1 MLAALARR
9 RLSPQVKFKFKLS
22 YLIPIEFEFKHLGFS
37 GYHGPMPETA
47 DTELTPEENAALAA
61 VAKSFGLLRRAAER
75 NLAEHG
81 ELTRVQFEILNQLCN
96 AQEGLRMYELA
107 DRLVVSRS
115 GLTYQVKQLE
125 KAGLLTREEGADG
138 QRSVS
143 ARITDAG
150 RELLT
155 IRRAAYA
162 QLIRSH
168 FIDRF
173 TPEELATVTAAFTRV
188 VESFGTEGTPSAP

>member
-1 MLAALARR
+1 
-9 RLSPQVKFKFKLS
+9 
-22 YLIPIEFEFKHLGFS
+22 
-37 GYHGPMPETA
+37 
-47 DTELTPEENAALAA
+47 
-61 VAKSFGLLRRAAER
+61 
-75 NLAEHG
+75 
-81 ELTRVQFEILNQLCN
+81 
-96 AQEGLRMYELA
+96 MYELA

>member
-1 MLAALARR
+1 M
-9 RLSPQVKFKFKLS
+9 KFKFKLNDLS
-22 YLIPIEFEFKHLGFS
+22 SIEFKFKQGDVP
-37 GYHGPMPETA
+37 GYDGAMQETPDA
-47 DTELTPEENAALAA
+47 ELTAEERAALTA

-81 ELTRVQFEILNQLCN
+81 ELTRVQFEILNNLLD
-96 AQEGLRMYELA
+96 APEGLRMFELA

-125 KAGLLTREEGADG
+125 KAGLLIREEGAEG

-143 ARITDAG
+143 VRVTEEG
-150 RELLT
+150 RELLM

-162 QLIRSH
+162 QVIRSH
-168 FIDRF
+168 FIDSF

-188 VESFGTEGTPSAP
+188 VESFATECSPPATGETRA

>member
-1 MLAALARR
+1 ML
-9 RLSPQVKFKFKLS
+9 
-22 YLIPIEFEFKHLGFS
+22 
-37 GYHGPMPETA
+37 ETPDA
-47 DTELTPEENAALAA
+47 DLTTEESAALAA

-81 ELTRVQFEILNQLCN
+81 ELTRVQFEILSNLLG
-96 AQEGLRMYELA
+96 APSGLRMFELA

-125 KAGLLTREEGADG
+125 KAGLLIREEGADG

-155 IRRAAYA
+155 VRRAAYA

-168 FIDRF
+168 FIDSF
-173 TPEELATVTAAFTRV
+173 TPDELATVTTAFTRV
-188 VESFGTEGTPSAP
+188 VESFGSECPPPPGADTRG